1 MENDRQIRYV
11 GNSMSPW
18 LLQNDILDW
27 EPINERLPV
36 PGDVIIFRDPANT
49 GCLIIHRVV
58 SKYPDGSYC
67 TRGDNTLSNDGHP
80 VMLSSIMGVVTGGIR
95 EERPL
100 DVSMG
105 FAGLMHHQYAQQRVK
120 LLSIFEHFFTRP
132 YRKISQKKVMCRI
145 VPQRYRQRLV
155 IVKTHEG
162 YNLQVYLRKRLVGW
176 KGEKDQD
183 WTILPPYR
191 LFIDWGNLPDCPV
204 KFLNGVYTKTQYS
217 VTDDNQPT
225 PQEGVR
231 GD

>member
-80 VMLSSIMGVVTGGIR
+80 VMLSSIMGVVTRGIR

-120 LLSIFEHFFTRP
+120 LLSVF
-132 YRKISQKKVMCRI
+132 
-145 VPQRYRQRLV
+145 
-155 IVKTHEG
+155 
-162 YNLQVYLRKRLVGW
+162 
-176 KGEKDQD
+176 
-183 WTILPPYR
+183 
-191 LFIDWGNLPDCPV
+191 
-204 KFLNGVYTKTQYS
+204 
-217 VTDDNQPT
+217 
-225 PQEGVR
+225 
-231 GD
+231 

>member
-1 MENDRQIRYV
+1 
-11 GNSMSPW
+11 
-18 LLQNDILDW
+18 
-27 EPINERLPV
+27 
-36 PGDVIIFRDPANT
+36 
-49 GCLIIHRVV
+49 
-58 SKYPDGSYC
+58 
-67 TRGDNTLSNDGHP
+67 
-80 VMLSSIMGVVTGGIR
+80 
-95 EERPL
+95 
-100 DVSMG
+100 
-105 FAGLMHHQYAQQRVK
+105 
-120 LLSIFEHFFTRP
+120 
-132 YRKISQKKVMCRI
+132 MCRI